1 MLRILFYAQSAFTI
15 WMLIDAVQRGMGY
28 YWWAIIFFFPP
39 VGPWIYFF
47 MVKIH
52 DLDTA
57 WAHRFLGV
65 DSKWLAKLFRQEP
78 SIDELRYRH
87 RINPCL
93 ENKVQLAKRLYDE
106 KEYAE
111 ASSLFQEALQM
122 DREDKEA
129 LYGSGLCKSKLGQ
142 FSEAI
147 ETLNRVVQMDRRFHN
162 YAALEELARVCW
174 MSGQKEETISM
185 LKELG
190 RTNPNLK
197 NATLLANYLMQLQR
211 KEEARQVLQTA
222 LDDYKNAPKYVK
234 RTGWKWSDEARQM
247 LKSM

>member
-1 MLRILFYAQSAFTI
+1 MARETFGSGS
-15 WMLIDAVQRGMGY
+15 V
-28 YWWAIIFFFPP
+28 
-39 VGPWIYFF
+39 V
-47 MVKIH
+47 
-52 DLDTA
+52 
-57 WAHRFLGV
+57 
-65 DSKWLAKLFRQEP
+65 
-78 SIDELRYRH
+78 DELRYRH
-87 RINPCL
+87 RLNPCL

-129 LYGSGLCKSKLGQ
+129 LFGSGLCKSKLGQ
-142 FSEAI
+142 FSESMEI
-147 ETLNRVVQMDRRFHN
+147 LNRVVQMDRRFHD

-174 MSGQKEETISM
+174 MSGQKEETITM
-185 LKELG
+185 LKDLG

-211 KEEARQVLQTA
+211 KDEARHVLQTA
-222 LDDYKNAPKYVK
+222 LEDYKNAPKYVK
-234 RTGWKWSDEARQM
+234 RNGWRWSDEARQM